1 MPLRKLRQAH
11 FRHAAGMALA
21 CAVAGFPLASAAF
34 VVTIAPGVR
43 ALYLQVGVGTMTGGT
58 YSTGGTP
65 QNNAGINSVSVAVP
79 AATVGTGSRPMTSDS
94 PTANSP
100 YSGSAFC
107 TVPAQ
112 VYIGGFYRTPG
123 AAANATLQVASP
135 ANLVNAT
142 GDTIAFG
149 AISWVSGGLG
159 DAVPTIPS
167 GTFVGGSTQTLL
179 TVTRNTWFE
188 SCLAFNYANNQLVP
202 AGTFTGRA
210 TYTLTAP

>member
-1 MPLRKLRQAH
+1 MPLHQLRQA
-11 FRHAAGMALA
+11 RLGRAAGMALA
-21 CAVAGFPLASAAF
+21 CAIASLPSTAPAF

-43 ALYLQVGVGTMTGGT
+43 ALYLQVGIGTMTGGT
-58 YSTGGTP
+58 YSAGGTP
-65 QNNAGINSVSVAVP
+65 QNNAGINSVSVTVP
-79 AATVGTGSRPMTSDS
+79 AATVGAGSRPMASDS

-123 AAANATLQVASP
+123 AAGNATLRVASP

-142 GDTIAFG
+142 GDTISFG

-210 TYTLTAP
+210 TYTLSAP

>member
-1 MPLRKLRQAH
+1 MPLQQLRQAGV
-11 FRHAAGMALA
+11 RHAAGAALV
-21 CAVAGFPLASAAF
+21 CAMAGFPLAGEAF
-34 VVTIAPGVR
+34 VVTIAPGVS
-43 ALYLQVGVGTMTGGT
+43 ALYLQVGVGTMTGG
-58 YSTGGTP
+58 SFSAGGTP

-79 AATVGTGSRPMTSDS
+79 AATVGAGSRPMTSDS

-123 AAANATLQVASP
+123 AAGNATLRVATP
-135 ANLVNAT
+135 TNLVNAT

-210 TYTLTAP
+210 TYTLSAP